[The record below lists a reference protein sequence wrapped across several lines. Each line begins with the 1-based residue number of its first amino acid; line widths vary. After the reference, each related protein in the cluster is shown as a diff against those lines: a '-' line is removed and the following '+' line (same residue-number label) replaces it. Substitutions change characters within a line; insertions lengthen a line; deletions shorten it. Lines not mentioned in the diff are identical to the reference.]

1 MAITAAARQQEG
13 AQAAMAASTTA
24 TPAGRMTTPRIG
36 LAVSGG
42 GFRATC
48 FGLGC
53 LRALHDQDLLRH
65 VSVISGISGGSVL
78 AALYAYGPAEFGEFD
93 ALVVD
98 QLRRGLQLEIL
109 TRALHPAAA
118 VRSLAHAMRAALIRR
133 ADEPVLRGANRTD
146 ALSDTLAA
154 RAFGDRLLDQV
165 THPGLATVITAT
177 DLRTSNAVR
186 FGSLRSSCSVYGTIQ
201 EPVRVANAVAASGA
215 FPLLLPAVERA
226 YSFRRQPADAPER
239 HAVLLTDGGIYDNLG
254 LSVLQPGRSSA
265 HTPHV
270 YDVDYIIA
278 CDAGR
283 GRLPMANG
291 HFATSRMKRSFDVT
305 YRRAQDASRGRLHE
319 AAAAGLIQGF
329 VHCYLGMPDAR
340 LPMPVSDLVPAEEAR
355 HYPTNFRS
363 MPQFE
368 VAAISLRGE
377 QLTRTLLAHYCPA
390 L

>member
-1 MAITAAARQQEG
+1 V
-13 AQAAMAASTTA
+13 
-24 TPAGRMTTPRIG
+24 TTPRMG
-36 LAVSGG
+36 LALSGG
-42 GFRATC
+42 GSRATC

-78 AALYAYGPAEFGEFD
+78 AALYAYGPAEFREFD

-98 QLRRGLQLEIL
+98 QLRRGLQLEII
-109 TRALHPAAA
+109 TRALRPAAV
-118 VRSLAHAMRAALIRR
+118 VRSLAHASRAALMRR
-133 ADEPVLRGANRTD
+133 ADEPVLRGANRTNALRD
-146 ALSDTLAA
+146 ALAA
-154 RAFGDRLLDQV
+154 RVFGDLLLDQV
-165 THPGLATVITAT
+165 THPSLATVITST

-186 FGSLRSSCSVYGTIQ
+186 FGSLRSSCSAYGTIR
-201 EPVRVANAVAASGA
+201 EPIPVADAVAASAA
-215 FPLLLPAVERA
+215 FPLLLPAVERE
-226 YSFRRQPADAPER
+226 YTFQRQPANAPER

-283 GRLPMANG
+283 GRLPLVNG

-305 YRRAQDASRGRLHE
+305 YRRAQDASRARLHD
-319 AAAAGLIQGF
+319 ASATGLIQGF
-329 VHCYLGMPDAR
+329 VHSYLGMPDAR
-340 LPMPVSDLVPAEEAR
+340 LPMPLTDLVPAEEVR
-355 HYPTNFRS
+355 HHPTNFRAMS
-363 MPQFE
+363 ESQLD
-368 VAAISLRGE
+368 AISLRGE

>member
-1 MAITAAARQQEG
+1 MAHSTMAS
-13 AQAAMAASTTA
+13 AASGMSR
-24 TPAGRMTTPRIG
+24 PHIG
-36 LAVSGG
+36 LALSGG

-78 AALYAYGPAEFGEFD
+78 AALYAYGPTGFSEFD
-93 ALVVD
+93 ALVVE

-109 TRALHPAAA
+109 TRALRPNA
-118 VRSLAHAMRAALIRR
+118 VVRNLAHAGRVALMRRVG
-133 ADEPVLRGANRTD
+133 EPVLRRANRTD

-154 RAFGDRLLDQV
+154 RAFSDRLVDDV
-165 THPGLATVITAT
+165 TRPGLATVITAT

-201 EPVRVANAVAASGA
+201 EPVRVADAVAASAA
-215 FPLLLPAVERA
+215 FPLLLPAIERA
-226 YSFRRQPADAPER
+226 YTFRRRPTDTPER
-239 HAVLLTDGGIYDNLG
+239 HAVLLTDGGLYDNLG

-265 HTPHV
+265 HTPHT
-270 YDVDYIIA
+270 YDVDYIVA

-283 GRLPMANG
+283 GRLPLANG
-291 HFATSRMKRSFDVT
+291 HFATSRVKRSFDVT
-305 YRRAQDASRGRLHE
+305 YRRAQDAFRGRLHE

-329 VHCYLGMPDAR
+329 VHCYLGMPDTR
-340 LPMPVSDLVPAEEAR
+340 LPMPVSDLVPAEDVR
-355 HYPTNFRS
+355 RYPTDFGAMS
-363 MPQFE
+363 LPE
-368 VAAISLRGE
+368 LDAISLRGE